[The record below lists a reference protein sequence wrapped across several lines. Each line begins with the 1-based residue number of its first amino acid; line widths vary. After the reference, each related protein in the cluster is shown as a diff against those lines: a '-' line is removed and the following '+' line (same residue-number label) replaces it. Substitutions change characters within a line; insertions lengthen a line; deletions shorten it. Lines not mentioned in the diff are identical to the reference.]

1 MFFIINAGL
10 TPAFVFPYMIPMEE
24 LFVGKK
30 KITLEHSNI
39 MQVMD
44 VGQARRLV
52 FLKNKDVQ
60 FEKQINTYIM
70 DTQCKVLDVTMLE
83 WDRIDRQYY
92 LGLVVEEQMKFFRQN
107 CLLLEQRRPD
117 DLTKDLDDFSSVMC
131 QAKNVDYKID
141 FIRTFALMTPK
152 GLRYYA
158 FVFYED

>member
-1 MFFIINAGL
+1 
-10 TPAFVFPYMIPMEE
+10 
-24 LFVGKK
+24 
-30 KITLEHSNI
+30 
-39 MQVMD
+39 MQVMH
-44 VGQARRLV
+44 VSQAKRLV

-117 DLTKDLDDFSSVMC
+117 DLTKDLDDFSSVMS
-131 QAKNVDYKID
+131 QAKNVDYKIN

>member
-1 MFFIINAGL
+1 
-10 TPAFVFPYMIPMEE
+10 MEE

-30 KITLEHSNI
+30 KITLEHSNT
-39 MQVMD
+39 MRVMD
-44 VGQARRLV
+44 VGPARRLV
-52 FLKNKDVQ
+52 FLKNKEVQ

-92 LGLVVEEQMKFFRQN
+92 LGMVVEEQMKFFRQN

-117 DLTKDLDDFSSVMC
+117 DLTKDLDDFSSVMVR
-131 QAKNVDYKID
+131 AKNVEYRIE
-141 FIRTFALMTPK
+141 FIRTFALMTPR
-152 GLRYYA
+152 GIRYYA

>member
-1 MFFIINAGL
+1 
-10 TPAFVFPYMIPMEE
+10 MIPMEE

-39 MQVMD
+39 MQVMH
-44 VGQARRLV
+44 VSQAKRLV

-117 DLTKDLDDFSSVMC
+117 DLTKDLDDFSSVMS
-131 QAKNVDYKID
+131 QAKNVDYKIN